1 MMINVAAQALR
12 CGKDER
18 LVIGTVDGRAREPDQ
33 RLIWLVADA
42 CRWFGDLRAGR
53 RRTIAEI
60 ATREGREV
68 SQVSRTISLAFLAPE
83 IVTMILDGRQ
93 PATLTPERLKA
104 ACPLP
109 LRWHEQ
115 SKLLLS

>member
-1 MMINVAAQALR
+1 LTIDVVAQALR
-12 CGKDER
+12 CGKDVR

-33 RLIWLVADA
+33 RLVRLVADA
-42 CRWFGDLRAGR
+42 SRWFEDLRAGQ

-60 ATREGREV
+60 TAREGREV

-109 LRWHEQ
+109 LRWNEQ